1 MKGSFDPKRV
11 TTYRSRATAL
21 ERQANRKEG
30 EEMVSGGLLY
40 VIMDP
45 AKPQRALFKLETL
58 GFPILAQYTFKHVL

>member
-1 MKGSFDPKRV
+1 
-11 TTYRSRATAL
+11 
-21 ERQANRKEG
+21 
-30 EEMVSGGLLY
+30 MVSGGLLY